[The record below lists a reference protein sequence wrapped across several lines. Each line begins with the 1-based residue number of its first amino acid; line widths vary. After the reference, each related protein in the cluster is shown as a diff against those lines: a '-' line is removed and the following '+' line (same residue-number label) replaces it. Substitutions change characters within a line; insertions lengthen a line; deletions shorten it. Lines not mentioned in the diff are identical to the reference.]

1 MLNAQVD
8 VINPSSELRD
18 SFAKL
23 KINYPRKLVFTKPH
37 PTLPLRSKTFNI
49 YNSSLLVIIFQNEYW
64 PSDKIYWTWK
74 VWIDFV
80 EAPVLLEI
88 SDSVQSGNY
97 NKVWDTLSNLKWH
110 DHKKGETFWGHS
122 VVTSQARV
130 GFVTHFSLQ
139 LGQNFRL
146 SWKLWSDSEM
156 NHGFV
161 PVQRAWRFRTCNFTF
176 QLFARC
182 KYNIWN
188 LIRLNSRTLSPLRG
202 QIRARVKG
210 RGNVT
215 RNLKFNLEG
224 YSGSR
229 V

>member
-110 DHKKGETFWGHS
+110 DHKKGETFWGLS
-122 VVTSQARV
+122 VVTSQA
-130 GFVTHFSLQ
+130 GWFCDTFFIAAWTKFQAFMKIMEWQWNESWLCTSTESLKV
-139 LGQNFRL
+139 QNLQFYLPTFR
-146 SWKLWSDSEM
+146 SM
-156 NHGFV
+156 
-161 PVQRAWRFRTCNFTF
+161 
-176 QLFARC
+176 
-182 KYNIWN
+182 
-188 LIRLNSRTLSPLRG
+188 
-202 QIRARVKG
+202 
-210 RGNVT
+210 
-215 RNLKFNLEG
+215 
-224 YSGSR
+224 
-229 V
+229 